1 MNKGSPLL
9 ELPKPQTLEPEDSN
23 TEEQE
28 RETDPLKTSLNKSQG
43 RLTAKSFVDY
53 DQRKE
58 KAEQGLKNF
67 EFCVIYT
74 NTYVHGCGSIFF
86 ILETTF
92 SFVLSCY
99 FYA

>member
-1 MNKGSPLL
+1 M
-9 ELPKPQTLEPEDSN
+9 ELPKPQTLEPEESN

-67 EFCVIYT
+67 EFCVT
-74 NTYVHGCGSIFF
+74 LHKHMCMDVGQFF
-86 ILETTF
+86 YSGNHF
-92 SFVLSCY
+92 
-99 FYA
+99 

>member
-9 ELPKPQTLEPEDSN
+9 ELPKSQTLEPEESN

-28 RETDPLKTSLNKSQG
+28 LETDPLKTSLNKSQG

-74 NTYVHGCGSIFF
+74 NTCTWMWVNFF

-92 SFVLSCY
+92 SFVPSY
-99 FYA
+99 HFYA